1 MILVTGCTG
10 YIGFHLCEYLNN
22 HKIPFI
28 GIDNFISSQ
37 RKNIIGT
44 KNFYKIDI
52 GSKKIKEIFRKHKIK
67 IVIHAAALTF
77 PQESEIYKNK
87 YFINN
92 VVKTKKF
99 IDICSIFN
107 IKKFIFFSSSNVYDF
122 NLHKIEAVK
131 ENKKIS
137 PKNYYGKSKFLIE
150 KYIKKKKFSSSYI
163 LRLFNIAGYTNEKKF
178 FEFKNKYRRILP
190 VLAEAALKKKKII
203 INLVKL
209 KNKLVYPGRDF
220 VHIIDLIR
228 IIQKIIDRK
237 KKTNKTYNIGSGKL
251 SYLDEIIKFFEKKQ
265 KTKIEFQTQFQK
277 KGNLNYTLANSNKLK
292 KELKFKFKFSF
303 SDIIKSCLNRTI

>member
-28 GIDNFISSQ
+28 GIDNFLSSQ
-37 RKNIIGT
+37 RKNIINR

-52 GSKKIKEIFRKHKIK
+52 GSRKVKDIFAKYKIK

-77 PQESEIYKNK
+77 PQESEVCKNK

-92 VVKTKKF
+92 VIKTKKF
-99 IDICSIFN
+99 IDVCSGYN
-107 IKKFIFFSSSNVYDF
+107 VEKFIFFSSSNVYDF
-122 NLHKIEAVK
+122 NLDKIEAVK
-131 ENKKIS
+131 ESKKIS
-137 PKNYYGKSKFLIE
+137 PRNYYGKNKFLIE
-150 KYIKKKKFSSSYI
+150 KYIKSKKFSSSYI
-163 LRLFNIAGYTNEKKF
+163 LRLFNIAGYTNKKNF
-178 FEFKNKYRRILP
+178 FEFKNEYRRILP
-190 VLAEAALKKKKII
+190 VLTEAALKRKKIM

-228 IIQKIIDRK
+228 IILKIIDRK

-251 SYLDEIIKFFEKKQ
+251 LYLDEIIKFFEKKQ

-277 KGNLNYTLANSNKLK
+277 EGNLNYTLANSNKLE
-292 KELKFKFKFSF
+292 KELKFKFRFSF
-303 SDIIKSCLNRTI
+303 NDIIKSCLNRSI